1 MSFVKPHA
9 PGGWIKSASTTHL
22 NKIGPQ
28 KTVPLYDTIIL
39 KEGYLTVRRY
49 KGKNTVSIYIQLG
62 TPLVLL
68 VQGH

>member
-9 PGGWIKSASTTHL
+9 PGGWVKSASTTQL

-28 KTVPLYDTIIL
+28 KTIPLYDTIIL

-49 KGKNTVSIYIQLG
+49 KGKNTVSRPFILKNITLCHNLAG
-62 TPLVLL
+62 
-68 VQGH
+68 